1 MKIEMFKSTD
11 FYSIEEYTQGFMI
24 DNEVTGLKFSS
35 IYLPVSKEV
44 EYHVI
49 IFYKE
54 HFNE

>member
-1 MKIEMFKSTD
+1 MKIEMFKSPD
-11 FYSIEEYTQGFMI
+11 FYSIEEYTNGFMI

-54 HFNE
+54 